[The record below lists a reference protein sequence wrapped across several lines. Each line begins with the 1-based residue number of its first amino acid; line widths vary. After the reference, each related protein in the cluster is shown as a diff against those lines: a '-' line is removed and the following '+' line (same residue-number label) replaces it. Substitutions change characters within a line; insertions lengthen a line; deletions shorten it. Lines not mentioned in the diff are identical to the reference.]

1 MEKLGYSIEDA
12 AETLGIGRSLLCE
25 LIASGELQ
33 SVKIGRRRIIPVDS
47 LRTYLAK
54 LAERQSG
61 YVTEHTAAGWNTH
74 RAGVRD
80 GAA

>member
-12 AETLGIGRSLLCE
+12 AEAVGIGRSLLCE

-33 SVKIGRRRIIPVDS
+33 SVKIGRRRIIPVES
-47 LRTYLAK
+47 LRAYIAK
-54 LAERQSG
+54 LVEQQPG
-61 YVTEHTAAGWNTH
+61 YVTEHTAGGWNTH
-74 RAGVRD
+74 RGVRD